1 MRFWMVMLLILVACA
16 PSGGTAPASQG
27 FYPTQAAVV
36 QQTQAAPASAV
47 QVFLRGVERRG
58 KEAFLEVCFIPPD
71 ASDWTLGTVHLLIG
85 GMEMPFLGSA
95 LTEIVTGPEGH
106 RRCEMLTFSIPP
118 EMVLSTALLQ
128 VDTLQVEPSPEDLCT
143 LYLPKLSPRLEAQGV
158 RADCVQSPEGWQV
171 RLLSYPSNLSAEQA
185 QALIYD
191 PANFALTG
199 PWTFLLQF
207 QP

>member
-1 MRFWMVMLLILVACA
+1 MRFWMVMLLILAACA
-16 PSGGTAPASQG
+16 PGGGTTPAPQG
-27 FYPTQAAVV
+27 FYPTQVAVV
-36 QQTQAAPASAV
+36 QQTQKAPASAV

-58 KEAFLEVCFIPPD
+58 KEAFLEVCFTPPD
-71 ASDWTLGTVHLLIG
+71 ASDWTLGTVRLLID
-85 GMEMPFLGSA
+85 GMEMPFLGSV
-95 LTEIVTGPEGH
+95 LTEIVTDPEVH
-106 RRCEMLTFSIPP
+106 RRCEMLTFGIPP
-118 EMVLSTALLQ
+118 EMVLSTAVLQ
-128 VDTLQVEPSPEDLCT
+128 VDTLQVEPLPEDLCT

-171 RLLSYPSNLSAEQA
+171 RLLSYPPNLSAEQA

-207 QP
+207 RP